1 MLSKTITITNA
12 EGLHARS
19 ATYFIQRAN
28 TYKASLWIQLGN
40 KKANGKSLL
49 GVLSMGI
56 EKDNVITLTAD
67 GEDEV
72 QAIEGLTEL
81 IINGFAG

>member
-1 MLSKTITITNA
+1 MVTKSITITNA

-19 ATYFIQRAN
+19 ATYFIQKAN
-28 TYKASLWIQLGN
+28 AYKCSLWIQLGN

-56 EKDNVITLTAD
+56 SKDDVITLTAE

-81 IINGFAG
+81 IINGFVG

>member
-1 MLSKTITITNA
+1 MVAKTITITNA
-12 EGLHARS
+12 DGLHARS
-19 ATYFIQRAN
+19 ATRFIQRAN
-28 TYKASLWIQLGN
+28 TYKCSLWIQTGN

-49 GVLSMGI
+49 GVLSMAVG
-56 EKDNVITLTAD
+56 KDDVITLTAD

-81 IINGFAG
+81 ILSGFAG

>member
-1 MLSKTITITNA
+1 MVSKTITITNI

-28 TYKASLWIQLGN
+28 TYKSSLWIQLGN

-56 EKDNVITLTAD
+56 DKDDVITIMAD
-67 GEDEV
+67 GEDEE
-72 QAIEGLTEL
+72 QAIEGLAEL
-81 IINGFAG
+81 ILNGFAG

>member
-1 MLSKTITITNA
+1 MVSKTITITNS

-28 TYKASLWIQLGN
+28 TYKCSLWIQSGN

-56 EKDNVITLTAD
+56 GKDDVITLTAD

-72 QAIEGLTEL
+72 QAIEGLTAL
-81 IINGFAG
+81 ILGGFAG

>member
-1 MLSKTITITNA
+1 MISRTITITNS

-28 TYKASLWIQLGN
+28 TYKCSLWIQSGN
-40 KKANGKSLL
+40 KKVNGKSLL
-49 GVLSMGI
+49 GVLSMCI
-56 EKDNVITLTAD
+56 SKDDVVTITAD

-81 IINGFAG
+81 ILNGFSA

>member
-28 TYKASLWIQLGN
+28 TYKSSLWIQLGN

-49 GVLSMGI
+49 GVLSLGIMGGTDI
-56 EKDNVITLTAD
+56 RIIAGGVDEEQAVTALAALVD
-67 GEDEV
+67 S
-72 QAIEGLTEL
+72 
-81 IINGFAG
+81 GFQE